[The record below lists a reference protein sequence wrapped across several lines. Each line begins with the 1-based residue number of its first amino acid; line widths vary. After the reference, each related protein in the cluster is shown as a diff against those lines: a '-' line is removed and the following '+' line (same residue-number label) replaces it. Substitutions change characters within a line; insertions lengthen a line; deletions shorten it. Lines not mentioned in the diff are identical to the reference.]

1 MDARGYTLYM
11 RISLFGFHN
20 IFIIHHNASYSMIGL
35 FFRLWFLDVWFFH
48 DEYDFYTINNL
59 VLYYILQI

>member
-35 FFRLWFLDVWFFH
+35 FIRLWFLDDWFL

>member
-20 IFIIHHNASYSMIGL
+20 IFVIHHNASYSMIGL
-35 FFRLWFLDVWFFH
+35 FIRDWFLDDWFL